1 MKRTKSDRAQ
11 SSFSTEIITRSSI
24 LQASGCHPTSPL
36 DLRDKVEVVGMAP
49 AEECEPEMFVP
60 PLLWSERAF
69 AFCCTLHAYHRQDVL
84 RFPKLAQRMRRRFLL
99 DAFLPGF
106 STRGNGSRC
115 IFGVLTLSGGNR
127 SSNTSIRAS
136 LSPLTNRVSFPCS
149 SRSPKHRVPKGGV
162 SNAGS
167 PQ

>member
-36 DLRDKVEVVGMAP
+36 DLGDKVEVVGMAP
-49 AEECEPEMFVP
+49 AEECEPP
-60 PLLWSERAF
+60 
-69 AFCCTLHAYHRQDVL
+69 FCCTLHAYRRQDVL

-99 DAFLPGF
+99 DVFLPGF

-115 IFGVLTLSGGNR
+115 IFGVPSLSGCNR
-127 SSNTSIRAS
+127 SSNASIRAS